1 MIPIQCSELDQC
13 RLLVSQSIFVIFGQ
27 SLHVA
32 LCEAPHQPSC

>member
-1 MIPIQCSELDQC
+1 MIPIQRSEFDQC
-13 RLLVSQSIFVIFGQ
+13 RLLIPQSILVIFSQ